1 MLAQPA
7 KVKLSRF
14 RTSLRGYDWC
24 EGGESMKRVMTL
36 VCVVVLAVACAQ
48 AASAQIIPGT
58 KLTGNINSEFNS
70 KSATVGERFTLT
82 NVHSE
87 NSDITE
93 AEIYGHVAHVQK
105 AGQGTPG
112 KIELAY
118 DKLKTRSNTYT
129 IEAHTTNVTVNTK
142 SNATKEA
149 LAAAGGAL
157 VGGLIG
163 KGWGAVI
170 GGGSG
175 YIYAKNN
182 RQDVTI
188 PGGSFVTVE
197 ITSSQRISK

>member
-1 MLAQPA
+1 MKQISVFGLILVLCALSAQ
-7 KVKLSRF
+7 
-14 RTSLRGYDWC
+14 
-24 EGGESMKRVMTL
+24 
-36 VCVVVLAVACAQ
+36 VV
-48 AASAQIIPGT
+48 SAQIIPGT
-58 KLTGNINSEFNS
+58 KLTGTINSEFNS

-82 NVHSE
+82 NVHSA
-87 NSDITE
+87 NSDITG

-112 KIELAY
+112 KIALAY
-118 DKLKTRSNTYT
+118 DKLQTRSNMYS
-129 IEAHTTNVTVNTK
+129 IEAHTVDITVNTK

-170 GGGSG
+170 GGGAG
-175 YIYAKNN
+175 YVYAKNN

-197 ITSSQRISK
+197 VTSSTRISK